1 MRFRYAFGYSTQARM
16 LRIGAD
22 NTSMKKD
29 QRKSAQSASSAFY
42 FIGRKIYA

>member
-1 MRFRYAFGYSTQARM
+1 MTRM

-22 NTSMKKD
+22 NASMEKD

-42 FIGRKIYA
+42 SS